1 MENFLVTPNEIDD
14 IIKRRY
20 EFKNNNNKELNIEEI
35 SKEEINNFVIN
46 CEKDRFYDLFNRVFE
61 EEILPTENSNVNSED
76 SKDSEDGPINEICLK
91 IISEIKSTFAKLDK
105 EKILKFCFKI
115 IRELLL
121 KKEE

>member
-61 EEILPTENSNVNSED
+61 EEILPTENT
-76 SKDSEDGPINEICLK
+76 DSEDGPVNEICLK
-91 IISEIKSTFAKLDK
+91 IITEIKDTLKKLDK

>member
-1 MENFLVTPNEIDD
+1 MENFFVKPNEITD
-14 IIKRRY
+14 IVKRRY
-20 EFKNNNNKELNIEEI
+20 EFKNNNGKELNIEEI
-35 SKEEINNFVIN
+35 STEEINNFVIN

-61 EEILPTENSNVNSED
+61 EEILPTENT
-76 SKDSEDGPINEICLK
+76 DSEDGPVNEICLK
-91 IISEIKSTFAKLDK
+91 IITEIKDTLKKLDK

>member
-20 EFKNNNNKELNIEEI
+20 EFKNNNDKELNVEEI

-61 EEILPTENSNVNSED
+61 EEILPTENT
-76 SKDSEDGPINEICLK
+76 DSEDGPINEICLK
-91 IISEIKSTFAKLDK
+91 IITEIKNTFEKLDK

-115 IRELLL
+115 IRELLF

>member
-20 EFKNNNNKELNIEEI
+20 EFKNNNDKELNVEEI

-61 EEILPTENSNVNSED
+61 EEILPTENT
-76 SKDSEDGPINEICLK
+76 DSEDGPVNEICLK
-91 IISEIKSTFAKLDK
+91 IITEIKDTLKKLDK

>member
-1 MENFLVTPNEIDD
+1 MENFFVRSNEITD
-14 IIKRRY
+14 ILKKRY
-20 EFKNNNNKELNIEEI
+20 EFVNNNGEELNIEEI
-35 SKEEINNFVIN
+35 SEEEINNFVIN

-61 EEILPTENSNVNSED
+61 EEILLTENTENT
-76 SKDSEDGPINEICLK
+76 DSEDGPINEICLK
-91 IISEIKSTFAKLDK
+91 IITEIKDTLKKLDK

>member
-20 EFKNNNNKELNIEEI
+20 EFKNNNDKELNIEEI

-61 EEILPTENSNVNSED
+61 EEILPTENT
-76 SKDSEDGPINEICLK
+76 DSEDGPVNEICLK
-91 IISEIKSTFAKLDK
+91 IITEIKDTLKKLDK

>member
-14 IIKRRY
+14 IIKTRY

-61 EEILPTENSNVNSED
+61 EEILPIENSNVNSED
-76 SKDSEDGPINEICLK
+76 CEDGPINEICLK
-91 IISEIKSTFAKLDK
+91 IISEIKSTIKKLDK

-115 IRELLL
+115 ISQLLL